1 MGNEAAFMKK
11 KRVIAIVF
19 LIIVFIIYSVY
30 FNTYSP
36 KIFIHI
42 IKSLSRMLIGYLLAT
57 ILGILVSI
65 LVGINRYVKMA
76 CMPII
81 SFFMSIPTIT
91 WVPILLIITGI
102 TEKTIIIAVFL
113 GSFFA
118 IMYNTL
124 DGMSNVDQ
132 NLIRVGK
139 VLGYNNFQILYK
151 IVIPASFV
159 QILTGLK
166 LGIAYSWRALVG
178 AEMLGATQYGLGYLI
193 FASRKFYDLNRMI
206 STLLIIALLGYLL
219 NRLLVIYL
227 EENTIVK
234 WGIK

>member
-11 KRVIAIVF
+11 QRVIVIAV
-19 LIIVFIIYSVY
+19 LIIVFIIYSIY

-36 KIFIHI
+36 KILVHI
-42 IKSLSRMLIGYLLAT
+42 LKSLSRMLLGYIFAV
-57 ILGILVSI
+57 IFGILISV
-65 LVGINRYVKMA
+65 LVGINKYIRMA
-76 CMPII
+76 CNPII

-118 IMYNTL
+118 IVYNTL
-124 DGMSNVDQ
+124 DGMNNVDQ
-132 NLIRVGK
+132 NLVSVGK
-139 VLGYNNFQILYK
+139 LLGYNNFQILYK
-151 IVIPASFV
+151 IIIPASFV
-159 QILTGLK
+159 QILTGFK

-227 EENTIVK
+227 EKNTIVK

>member
-1 MGNEAAFMKK
+1 MKK
-11 KRVIAIVF
+11 KRVITIIF

-36 KIFIHI
+36 KILIHI
-42 IKSLSRMLIGYLLAT
+42 IKSLSRMLIGYLLAA
-57 ILGILVSI
+57 ILGIFVSI
-65 LVGINRYVKMA
+65 LIGINRYVKMA

-118 IMYNTL
+118 IIYNTL
-124 DGMSNVDQ
+124 DGMNNVDK
-132 NLIRVGK
+132 NLVSVGK
-139 VLGYNNFQILYK
+139 LLGYNNFQILYK
-151 IVIPASFV
+151 IIIPASFV

-227 EENTIVK
+227 EKNTIEK